1 MFNENEKN
9 SIRDELDL
17 IYNAIVSDGDDPIK
31 QLSGYILSEDP
42 IYIPTTDG
50 ARNTIRKLNRDEIL
64 DELIKCYFK

>member
-17 IYNAIVSDGDDPIK
+17 IYNAIVSDGDDPTK